1 MGKTFADFPKDFC
14 KICQDYIFGS
24 GYQFTNIY
32 IYIYIYILNKKNT
45 FSTLTNILVVSHNL
59 LECV

>member
-32 IYIYIYILNKKNT
+32 IYIYILNKKNT
-45 FSTLTNILVVSHNL
+45 FSTLTNILVVSQNL